1 MKILQINSAKNWGGG
16 EVYTINL
23 CQKLITKG
31 YNVTL
36 ACRPGSSIKQIALRE
51 GITLLEALL
60 TGAVDFRS
68 ALKLSQYCRK
78 NEIDIVHV
86 HLARDYWIARY
97 IKIMLPS
104 IHLIF
109 TRHLLKPIKSSIL
122 HKWLFKKVDKIIA
135 VSDAVKES
143 LLCQKLLDSKR
154 IITVYNGINV
164 NRFALASS
172 GVIRKEYGFAK
183 DLKLV
188 GMVGQVSPH
197 KGSDLFI
204 KSAALVSNLYSNARF
219 LLVGD
224 DFKNGKYIEELRQMS
239 LNLGIEEKVFF
250 LGLRNDIPE
259 IMKDLDIF
267 VLASKN
273 EPFGLVIT
281 EAMAAGTPVIATNA
295 GGAKEIILNNKTGL
309 LVGSDQP
316 ASLANA
322 IGILL
327 ENEYLAQTF
336 EEAGQKR
343 AFEKFDLDRMVEEII
358 AVYSEILENK

>member
-23 CQKLITKG
+23 CQKLIAKG
-31 YNVTL
+31 YNVML
-36 ACRPGSSIKQIALRE
+36 ACRTGSDISQIASKK
-51 GITLLEALL
+51 GITLLELPL

-68 ALKLSQYCRK
+68 AWKLSQYCRK

-97 IKIMLPS
+97 LKAILPG

-109 TRHLLKPIKSSIL
+109 TRHLLKPIRTTFF
-122 HKWLFKKVDKIIA
+122 HKWLFKKVDKVIA
-135 VSDAVKES
+135 VSNAVKES
-143 LLCQKLLDSKR
+143 LLVQNLLPPER
-154 IITVYNGINV
+154 IITIYNGIDV
-164 NRFALASS
+164 NRFASASS
-172 GVIRKEYGFAK
+172 GTIRKELGFDK
-183 DLKLV
+183 NLKII
-188 GMVGQVSPH
+188 GIIGQIAPH

-204 KSAALVSNLYSNARF
+204 ESAALVSRQYPNTRF
-219 LLVGD
+219 LLVGN
-224 DFKNGKYIEELRQMS
+224 DFQNGKYIEELRQIS
-239 LNLGIEEKVFF
+239 LNLGIGDKVFF
-250 LGLRNDIPE
+250 LGQRTDIPE

-281 EAMAAGTPVIATNA
+281 EAMAAGLPVIATNA
-295 GGAKEIILNNKTGL
+295 GGAIEIVLNNKTGL
-309 LVGSDQP
+309 LVSPDQP

-336 EEAGQKR
+336 GKAGQKR

-358 AVYSEILENK
+358 AVYSMILEN